1 MPMQR
6 IAAAAALLLCGW
18 LRLAPVLADEY
29 RDLYQLYKQGETARA
44 LERIDA
50 YVAQQP
56 RDARARFLKGVIL
69 TDLKRRDEA
78 IAVFTELAQDFPEL
92 PEPYNNLA
100 VLYAAQ
106 GNYERARDVLE
117 MSVRTYPGYA
127 TAHENLG
134 DVYAM
139 LASRAY
145 DKAAQLDPKN
155 TTAPTKLRLV
165 RELFSV
171 KAPPVEA
178 APGANR

>member
-1 MPMQR
+1 MPTQR
-6 IAAAAALLLCGW
+6 IAMLAAWLLCGA
-18 LRLAPVLADEY
+18 LRLAPALADEY
-29 RDLYQLYKQGETARA
+29 RDLYQLYKQGDTAQA

-50 YVAQQP
+50 YLASQP

-69 TDLKRRDEA
+69 TDQKRRDAA
-78 IAVFTELAQDFPEL
+78 ITVFTGLTQDFPEL
-92 PEPYNNLA
+92 PEPYNNLS

-106 GNYERARDVLE
+106 GDYERAREVLE
-117 MSVRTYPGYA
+117 MAVRNYPGYA

-139 LASRAY
+139 LASQAY
-145 DKAAQLDPKN
+145 DKAVQADPKN
-155 TTAPTKLRLV
+155 TTAPIKLRMV

-171 KAPPVEA
+171 KAPPPEA

>member
-1 MPMQR
+1 MPTGR
-6 IAAAAALLLCGW
+6 IAVLAALLLFSALG
-18 LRLAPVLADEY
+18 LAPARADEY
-29 RDLYQLYKQGETARA
+29 GDLYQLYKQGETAKA

-50 YVAQQP
+50 YLGKQP

-69 TDLKRRDEA
+69 TYQKPREEA
-78 IAVFTELAQDFPEL
+78 TAVFTELTQDFPEL

-106 GNYERARDVLE
+106 GNYERAREVLE
-117 MSVRTYPGYA
+117 MSVRTNPSYA
-127 TAHENLG
+127 TAYENLG
-134 DVYAM
+134 DVHAM
-139 LASRAY
+139 LASQAY

-171 KAPPVEA
+171 KAPPAET
-178 APGANR
+178 APSANR

>member
-1 MPMQR
+1 MPTARMT
-6 IAAAAALLLCGW
+6 AVAALLLCGGLW
-18 LRLAPVLADEY
+18 LAPALADEY
-29 RDLYQLYKQGETARA
+29 RDLYQLYQQGETAQA

-50 YVAQQP
+50 YLAQQP

-69 TDLKRRDEA
+69 TDQKRRDEA
-78 IAVFTELAQDFPEL
+78 LAVFTELTQDFPEL

-106 GNYERARDVLE
+106 GNYERAREVLE
-117 MSVRTYPGYA
+117 MSVRTHPGYA

-139 LASRAY
+139 LASQAY
-145 DKAAQLDPKN
+145 AKAAQLDPKN
-155 TTAPTKLRLV
+155 ATARTKLGMV

-171 KAPPVEA
+171 KAPPAQA
-178 APGANR
+178 APDAKR